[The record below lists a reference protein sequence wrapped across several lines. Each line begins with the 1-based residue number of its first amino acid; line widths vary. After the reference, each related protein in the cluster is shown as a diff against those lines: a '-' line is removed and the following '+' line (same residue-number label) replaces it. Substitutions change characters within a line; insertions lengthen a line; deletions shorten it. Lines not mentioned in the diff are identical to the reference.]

1 MSILW
6 LDDYAIKPPKN
17 HIKAAPHKRID
28 WTVAAAWLGCAL
40 ISLLTL
46 SGIYH
51 LGKLALEVML

>member
-28 WTVAAAWLGCAL
+28 WTVAVAWLGCAL

-46 SGIYH
+46 SGLIH
-51 LGKLALEVML
+51 LVRIVAGAL